1 MEFHQL
7 GQIVKY
13 SRDHPRM
20 MILAAILLVLGL
32 LAPVTTGKY
41 VIDGVLDF
49 FLIYLALAIAY
60 DLLGG
65 FAGYVNLGIIVF
77 FGVGA
82 YVFAILFYVDHVNS
96 FVSLIVSALISGG
109 LGFLV
114 SFPMFRLKGFYFAVA
129 TLSLVP
135 LGQYV
140 VQAPSLDKWT
150 NGVGGINGI
159 PGNYIQSYYA
169 LFLFAILA
177 LAIAIVISKSSF
189 GLALTSIREDEEIAE
204 SSGINTR
211 RVKRIAMMISAVLAG
226 ITGCLFAWSQGTVLP
241 DEVFS
246 LYLAF
251 IPVTFALFG
260 GTGTILGP
268 IIGTGAYS
276 LLDYIIRSGP
286 IQNSSFSF
294 LGLYEQAIVGIFLI
308 IVGLFATDGL
318 LGLFKRTYRR
328 RKRVS
333 VSEGIKVPDKPV

>member
-1 MEFHQL
+1 MEFPQL
-7 GQIVKY
+7 GLVVKY
-13 SRDHPRM
+13 SRDHRRIV
-20 MILAAILLVLGL
+20 ILAGILLVLGF
-32 LAPVTTGKY
+32 LAPIITGKY

-65 FAGYVNLGIIVF
+65 FAGYVNLGITVF
-77 FGVGA
+77 FGIGA
-82 YVFAILFYVDHVNS
+82 YVFAILFYVEHTNS
-96 FVSLIVSALISGG
+96 IVSLIVSALISGG

-140 VQAPSLDKWT
+140 VQAPSLNKWT

-159 PGNYIQSYYA
+159 PGTISSRTMLFFSLRYWQLQLRSSYPGPTSAY
-169 LFLFAILA
+169 
-177 LAIAIVISKSSF
+177 
-189 GLALTSIREDEEIAE
+189 ALTSIREDEEIAE

-211 RVKRIAMMISAVLAG
+211 RVKRSALIISAVLAG

-276 LLDYIIRSGP
+276 ILDYLIRSGP

-294 LGLYEQAIVGIFLI
+294 LSLYEQAIVGIFLI
-308 IVGLFATDGL
+308 IVGLFAPDGL
-318 LGLFKRTYRR
+318 LGLSRRTYQRR
-328 RKRVS
+328 RLS
-333 VSEGIKVPDKPV
+333 VPKKITVPDTPV

>member
-1 MEFHQL
+1 M
-7 GQIVKY
+7 VKY
-13 SRDHPRM
+13 SRDHPRTV
-20 MILAAILLVLGL
+20 IFAGILLVLGFF
-32 LAPVTTGKY
+32 APITTGKY

-49 FLIYLALAIAY
+49 FLIYLALALAY

-65 FAGYVNLGIIVF
+65 FAGYVNLGITVF

-82 YVFAILFYVDHVNS
+82 YVFAILFYVEHTNS
-96 FVSLIVSALISGG
+96 LVSLIISALVSGG

-169 LFLFAILA
+169 LFLFAILT
-177 LAIAIVISKSSF
+177 LAITIVISQSSF

-211 RVKRIAMMISAVLAG
+211 RVKRLALIISAILAG

-276 LLDYIIRSGP
+276 LLDYLIRSGP

-294 LGLYEQAIVGIFLI
+294 LSLYEQAIVGIFLI
-308 IVGLFATDGL
+308 IVGLFAPDGL
-318 LGLFKRTYRR
+318 LGLFKRMYQRR
-328 RKRVS
+328 GNK
-333 VSEGIKVPDKPV
+333 IPDLVEKPPQNELPPASRG